1 MKYCVSCGNP
11 VDDSA
16 KFCTV
21 CGAEI
26 KPTDEAPKGFTAE
39 NTGGEARESKV
50 DEAINRLTNTA
61 DTTSDYAVDDI
72 NNNRL
77 MSILAYIGILVL
89 VPLFAAKESPF
100 ARFHTNQGLLLLIL
114 HLIGWVLSFIPY
126 IGWVACGII
135 NVVCFVLFILGLI
148 NAVRGDAKELPLIGK
163 YRILK

>member
-77 MSILAYIGILVL
+77 MAILAYIGILVL
-89 VPLFAAKESPF
+89 VPLFLNTMYKKIWSEAEKTHKDGALKTGLALSKTLMAVGIDARRS
-100 ARFHTNQGLLLLIL
+100 ARFQK
-114 HLIGWVLSFIPY
+114 P
-126 IGWVACGII
+126 
-135 NVVCFVLFILGLI
+135 
-148 NAVRGDAKELPLIGK
+148 
-163 YRILK
+163 

>member
-26 KPTDEAPKGFTAE
+26 KSADEAPKDFTAE
-39 NTGGEARESKV
+39 NPSGEARESKV

-77 MSILAYIGILVL
+77 MAILAYIGILVL

>member
-1 MKYCVSCGNP
+1 MKYCASCGNP

-21 CGAEI
+21 CGDAI
-26 KPTDEAPKGFTAE
+26 KSADEAPKDFTAE
-39 NTGGEARESKV
+39 NPRGEARESKV

-77 MSILAYIGILVL
+77 MAILAYIGILVL